1 LGGNLCDECL
11 SDCYV
16 QNTDECPPSTVNLD
30 LPYCVTAQQLA
41 GGGIEP
47 ELNVVHDTF
56 AELSS
61 TSAAPYIGAEHLP
74 RTVQ

>member
-1 LGGNLCDECL
+1 
-11 SDCYV
+11 
-16 QNTDECPPSTVNLD
+16 VNLD